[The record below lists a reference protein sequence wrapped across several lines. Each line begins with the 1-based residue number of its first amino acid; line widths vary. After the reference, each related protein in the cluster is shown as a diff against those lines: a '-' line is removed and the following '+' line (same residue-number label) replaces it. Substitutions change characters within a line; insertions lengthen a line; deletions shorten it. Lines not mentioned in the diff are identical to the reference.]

1 MKIRNL
7 IAFGTVS
14 ALAFSSALTAT
25 PAAAEVSFKGKTIT
39 IVVPFKE
46 GGGSDVLSRLFQPF
60 LARHLPGQPKV
71 IVYNRPG
78 GGATKGSNYFERKA
92 KPDGLTVVAVSTS
105 TMTSQALGGGKAK
118 YDVRK
123 WRPVWV
129 VAQDSVFYARPETGV
144 KGKNLLD
151 DINALKKYGIVL
163 GAKNATSAELRALF
177 TYELLGFNNV
187 KTVLGL
193 SSGKQRK
200 SLMRGEINTNYDSAG
215 AFTKKV
221 KKHAKKGKV
230 IPFMTLGIPQP
241 DGSVV
246 KGKVFP
252 DLPIALDAYRSMHG
266 GKSPTGVVYEAWK
279 NVVTMGVS
287 ASKGMALPRGTAD
300 DIHEA
305 WSVAMENVLK
315 DKEFMS
321 KGRKIMGAYKVN
333 LRKDAQAIY
342 NNAMDISPEAE
353 KWMKDWVFKTF
364 GVKV

>member
-1 MKIRNL
+1 MKLRHL
-7 IAFGTVS
+7 IAIGAVS
-14 ALAFSSALTAT
+14 ALALSTVLITN
-25 PAAAEVSFKGKTIT
+25 PASAEVSFKGKTVT
-39 IVVPFKE
+39 VVVPFKE

-92 KPDGLTVVAVSTS
+92 KPDGLTVVAISTS

-118 YDVRK
+118 FDVRK

-151 DINALKKYGIVL
+151 DINALKKHGIVL

-241 DGSVV
+241 DGSVIR
-246 KGKVFP
+246 GNVFP
-252 DLPIALDAYRSMHG
+252 NLPIALDAYREMHG
-266 GKSPTGVVYEAWK
+266 GKDPSGVVYEAWK
-279 NVVTMGVS
+279 NIVTMGVS
-287 ASKGMALPRGTAD
+287 ASKGMALPTGTPD

-315 DKEFMS
+315 DKEFMD

-333 LRKDAQAIY
+333 LRGDAKALY
-342 NNAMDISPEAE
+342 KNALDIKPKTE
-353 KWMKDWVFKTF
+353 KWMKDWIFKTF